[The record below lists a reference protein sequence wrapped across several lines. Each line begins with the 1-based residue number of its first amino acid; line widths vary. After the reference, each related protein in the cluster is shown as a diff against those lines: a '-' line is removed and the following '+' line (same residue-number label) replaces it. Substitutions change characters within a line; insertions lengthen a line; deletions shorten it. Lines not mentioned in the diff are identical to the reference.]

1 MKWRLGLDVGTN
13 SLGWAGIILN
23 DDNEPVSL
31 LDAGVRIFS
40 DGRNPKDKQSLAV
53 TRRMKRGARRNRD
66 RYIQRRNDF
75 MESLVEFGLM
85 PESESERKNLE
96 KIDPWCLRAKG
107 VEEEL
112 SLYELGRALF
122 HLQQRRGFKSN
133 RKVDK
138 GDSEKGKI
146 AEGTAKIKNLLEEKN
161 AQTIGEFFGRPRLE
175 LEELKT
181 RLGKRQ
187 ALKVFDGAIPSTRA
201 RLHGEGAKSF
211 YEFYPTRELIL
222 DEFDILW
229 EHQRKY
235 HTELIDAAR
244 EKLRSLIEWQRPL
257 KAQTVGRCTFL
268 TGELRAPWA
277 LPSSQRRRLFET
289 LNNLKYDTVE
299 HTDVTLTLE
308 QRNLVAKTA
317 LTQKKTTFDRIRKLL
332 KLSTD
337 ARFNIES
344 SKRKDID
351 GDETASKLDK
361 KNLWPGWRAL
371 PLDQQDA
378 IVEMLLG
385 LEPFDEKTPAP
396 IREMSNEVT
405 GRVSNVLSIGSEE
418 AKELL
423 TSTDPVVLA
432 SWLSDRYGFD
442 EETALRIVNLP
453 LPDGHQSLGRSANS
467 RILRH
472 LMESQL
478 TYDKAVAIEF
488 KDHRAYEGS
497 GQVLERLPYYGEVLT
512 RSVGF
517 GTGNPSDSVEVRF
530 GRVANPTVHV
540 ALNQIRHVVNAIV
553 SKHGKP
559 SQVVVELARDL
570 PMSAEA
576 KNELEREQRENQSK
590 NEKNAADMADIGV
603 RNTYQNRLKY
613 RLYNELPETDKVC
626 VLTGTRIPIS
636 QLFSDEV
643 EIDHILPFARTLDDG
658 FLNKILVTR
667 QANRDKG
674 RRSPYEAFGTSP
686 NGYDWERIQQRA
698 FLLPHNKQ
706 RRFNSNA
713 MERFENE
720 DQDFLA
726 RQLNDTRYIART
738 TRTFLGSLFGGGDS
752 ALRHVWVTPGRLT
765 SDLRWVWGLDSILSG
780 NTIDDP
786 DAPVRKN
793 RDDHRHHAIDAV
805 VVALTDRR
813 MLQIAANE
821 AKNKRSDQNNGR
833 LLAGL
838 PPPWTEFRQDVKD
851 AIRSVMVSHKQEH
864 GLGGALHDETYYGRR
879 TNPKI
884 IDQEVMV
891 TRKPIL
897 DFRNY
902 SELND
907 IADDRIREELMKEC
921 TSESGD
927 SLKGK
932 DFENAIHNY
941 VNRKRDT
948 RRNPR
953 RVRIHRKISSDT
965 PLIAIYHGKEKQYVK
980 YVKTTDNFCLDIFK
994 TRDGRWR
1001 CESISRFDANQTAG
1015 PIQSNAPEPW
1025 RIKFPG
1031 AKLIMRIHKNDM
1043 LIVEDPQLGKKVMR
1057 AVQLHPS
1064 ANRLYLAEHLEAGIL
1079 AKRHRDSG
1087 DFFRAN
1093 LASVSQLKSQRAR
1106 LAHVDKDGTLIDHG
1120 FTQ

>member
-23 DDNEPVSL
+23 DKNEPIGL

-66 RYIQRRNDF
+66 RYIQRRDDF
-75 MESLVEFGLM
+75 MESLVKSGLM
-85 PESESERKNLE
+85 PKSESARKELE

-107 VEEEL
+107 VEEKL
-112 SLYELGRALF
+112 SIHEFGRALF

-138 GDSEKGKI
+138 GDSDKGKI
-146 AEGTAKIKNLLEEKN
+146 AKGTKETKRKLSESGAR
-161 AQTIGEFFGRPRLE
+161 TIGEFFGRRRIKGE
-175 LEELKT
+175 
-181 RLGKRQ
+181 
-187 ALKVFDGAIPSTRA
+187 VPSTRA
-201 RLHGEGAKSF
+201 RLHGEGAEAV
-211 YEFYPTRELIL
+211 YEFYPTRDLIL
-222 DEFDILW
+222 NEFDILW
-229 EHQRKY
+229 EHQRRY
-235 HTELIDAAR
+235 HNELTDTAR
-244 EKLRSLIEWQRPL
+244 EQLRNLIEWQRPL
-257 KAQTVGRCTFL
+257 KAQPVGRCTFL
-268 TGELRAPWA
+268 PDELRAPWA

-289 LNNLKYDTVE
+289 LNNLRYDSVE
-299 HTDVTLTLE
+299 KTDVALTLE

-317 LTQKKTTFDRIRKLL
+317 LTQKKITFDRIRNIL

-361 KNLWPGWRAL
+361 KNLWHGWRAL

-378 IVEMLLG
+378 LVEILLG
-385 LEPFDEKTPAP
+385 LEPFDEKSPTP

-405 GRVSNVLSIGSEE
+405 GRVSSVLSIGREE
-418 AKELL
+418 ARELL
-423 TSTDPVVLA
+423 TSTDPVVVA

-442 EETALRIVNLP
+442 EDTALRIVNLP
-453 LPDGHQSLGRSANS
+453 LPDRHQSLGRTANS

-472 LMESQL
+472 LMDSQL
-478 TYDKAVAIEF
+478 TYDKAATIEF
-488 KDHRAYEGS
+488 RDHRANEGS
-497 GQVLERLPYYGEVLT
+497 GQVLERLPYYGEELT
-512 RSVGF
+512 GSVGF
-517 GTGNPSDSVEVRF
+517 GTGNPSDSPEVRF

-540 ALNQIRHVVNAIV
+540 ALNQIRRVVNAII

-559 SQVVVELARDL
+559 SQIVVELARDL

-590 NEKNAADMADIGV
+590 NEKNAREMAKLNV

-613 RLYNELPETDKVC
+613 RLYEELPEMDKVC
-626 VLTGTRIPIS
+626 VLTGTRISIS

-658 FLNKILVTR
+658 FANKILVTR

-674 RRSPYEAFGTSP
+674 GRSPYEAFGTSP
-686 NGYDWERIQQRA
+686 NGYDWEGIQQRA
-698 FLLPHNKQ
+698 RLLTNNKR

-752 ALRHVWVTPGRLT
+752 ALRHVWVTPRRLT

-780 NTIDDP
+780 NKTEDP
-786 DAPVRKN
+786 DTPVRKN

-805 VVALTDRR
+805 IVALTDRR

-821 AKNKRSDQNNGR
+821 ARNKRSDQNNGR

-838 PPPWTEFRQDVKD
+838 PPPWTEFRQEVKD
-851 AIRSVMVSHKQEH
+851 AIWRVMVSHKQEH

-879 TNPKI
+879 KNPKI
-884 IDQEVMV
+884 NDQEVMV

-902 SELND
+902 SELKD
-907 IADDRIREELMKEC
+907 IADERIRKELMEEC
-921 TSESGD
+921 KSKSGD
-927 SLKGK
+927 SLKGL

-941 VNRKRDT
+941 VNQKRGT
-948 RRNPR
+948 PRSPR
-953 RVRIHRKISSDT
+953 RVRIHRKISDDT
-965 PLIAIYHGKEKQYVK
+965 PLRAIYHGKEKQYVK
-980 YVKTTDNFCLDIFK
+980 YVKTTDNFCLDIFE
-994 TRDGRWR
+994 TQDGRWK
-1001 CESISRFDANQTAG
+1001 CQSISRFDANQTDG
-1015 PIQSNAPEPW
+1015 PIQSNALEPW
-1025 RIKFPG
+1025 RIKFPD
-1031 AKLIMRIHKNDM
+1031 AKLIMRIHKNDL
-1043 LIVEDPQLGKKVMR
+1043 LIVENPRLGKKVMR

-1064 ANRLYLAEHLEAGIL
+1064 ANRLYLAEHMEAGIL

-1087 DFFRAN
+1087 DFFRAD
-1093 LASVSQLKSQRAR
+1093 LASVSQLKSRRAR
-1106 LAHVDKDGTLIDHG
+1106 LAHVDKAGTLIDPG
-1120 FTQ
+1120 FRQ

>member
-53 TRRMKRGARRNRD
+53 TRRMKRGARRSRD
-66 RYIQRRNDF
+66 RYIKRRNDF
-75 MESLVEFGLM
+75 MKSLVDFGLM
-85 PESESERKNLE
+85 PTSESDRKNLE
-96 KIDPWCLRAKG
+96 KEDPWCLRAKG
-107 VEEEL
+107 VEQEL
-112 SLYELGRALF
+112 SSYELGRALF

-138 GDSEKGKI
+138 GDSDKGKI
-146 AEGTAKIKNLLEEKN
+146 AEGTAKIKKLLEEKN
-161 AQTIGEFFGRPRLE
+161 AKTIGEFFGRPRLE

-187 ALKVFDGAIPSTRA
+187 ALKVFDGVIPSTRA
-201 RLHGEGAKSF
+201 RLHGEGAESF

-222 DEFDILW
+222 HEFDILW
-229 EHQRKY
+229 EHQSKY
-235 HTELIDAAR
+235 HSELTDTAR
-244 EKLRSLIEWQRPL
+244 EKLRNLIEWQRPL
-257 KAQTVGRCTFL
+257 KAQAVGRCTFL
-268 TGELRAPWA
+268 PDELRAPWA

-289 LNNLKYDTVE
+289 LNNLKYDSVE
-299 HTDVTLTLE
+299 QTDVPLTLE
-308 QRNLVAKTA
+308 QRNLIAKAA
-317 LTQKKTTFDRIRKLL
+317 LTQKKTTFDRIRKIL

-385 LEPFDEKTPAP
+385 IEPFDEKSPTP

-442 EETALRIVNLP
+442 EDTALRIVNLP

-478 TYDKAVAIEF
+478 TYDKAAAIEF
-488 KDHRAYEGS
+488 KDHRAFEGS
-497 GQVLERLPYYGEVLT
+497 GQVFERLPYYGKVLT

-517 GTGNPSDSVEVRF
+517 GTGIQSDSVEVRY

-540 ALNQIRHVVNAIV
+540 ALNQIRHVVNTII

-559 SQVVVELARDL
+559 TEIVVELARDL

-576 KNELEREQRENQSK
+576 KNELEREQRKNQAK
-590 NEKNAADMADIGV
+590 NEKRVAVLDEHKV
-603 RNTYQNRLKY
+603 QNTYPNRLKL
-613 RLYNELPETDKVC
+613 RLYEELPETDKVC
-626 VLTGTRIPIS
+626 VLTGQRISIS
-636 QLFSDEV
+636 QLFSDEI

-658 FLNKILVTR
+658 FANKILVTR

-674 RRSPYEAFGTSP
+674 RRSPYEAFGMSP
-686 NGYDWERIQQRA
+686 SGYDWEGIQQRA
-698 FLLPHNKQ
+698 FLLPDNKR

-713 MERFENE
+713 MERFEND

-726 RQLNDTRYIART
+726 RQLNDTQYIART
-738 TRTFLGSLFGGGDS
+738 TRTYLGYLFGGGDS
-752 ALRHVWVTPGRLT
+752 TLRHVWVTPGRLT

-780 NTIDDP
+780 NKIDDR
-786 DAPVRKN
+786 DAPIRKN

-805 VVALTDRR
+805 VIALTDRR
-813 MLQIAANE
+813 MLQIAASE
-821 AKNKRSDQNNGR
+821 SKNRGNAQSNGR

-838 PPPWTEFRQDVKD
+838 PLPWTEFRQEVKD
-851 AIRSVMVSHKQEH
+851 SIRKVIISHKPEH

-879 TNPKI
+879 KNPRTV
-884 IDQEVMV
+884 DQEVTV
-891 TRKPIL
+891 TRKAII
-897 DFRNY
+897 DFRTFR
-902 SELND
+902 ELD
-907 IADDRIREELMKEC
+907 EIADNRIREELMEC
-921 TSESGD
+921 TSEFGIPYT
-927 SLKGK
+927 GK
-932 DFENAIHNY
+932 EFENALHQY
-941 VNRKRDT
+941 VNTKRKKRT
-948 RRNPR
+948 NPR
-953 RVRIHRKISSDT
+953 RVRIHRKIEDST
-965 PLIAIYHGKEKQYVK
+965 PLTTIYHGKQKQYVK
-980 YVKTTDNFCLDIFK
+980 HVRVAENFCLDIYE
-994 TRDGRWR
+994 TIDGRWH
-1001 CESISRFDANQTAG
+1001 CESISRFDANQKDG
-1015 PIQSNAPEPW
+1015 SIQSDTPEPW
-1025 RIKFPG
+1025 RVKFPD
-1031 AKLIMRIHKNDM
+1031 ARLVMRIHKNDT
-1043 LIVEDPQLGKKVMR
+1043 LIVEDEFGSKRIMK
-1057 AVQLHPS
+1057 AVKLNPS
-1064 ANRLYLAEHLEAGIL
+1064 KDRLYLAEHMEAGKLDHRHSDSDDLFRWDL
-1079 AKRHRDSG
+1079 ATVSKLK
-1087 DFFRAN
+1087 FR
-1093 LASVSQLKSQRAR
+1093 KAR
-1106 LAHVDKDGTLIDHG
+1106 LGRVDNAGTLIDPG
-1120 FTQ
+1120 FIQ